1 MAHSVRGTGSYA
13 MCFSE
18 NSAMSKVR
26 LVPTNQLNPQ
36 NTSRLFQI
44 ALQAT
49 VANTDPSRTGVD
61 GTEQEH
67 KRQSSTHNS
76 QYRSVHL
83 TPQQWQLLT
92 DYHEHEL
99 FIRTR
104 SWGFCLAIF
113 GIGITLFGLGSPA
126 WKWIGDARRPY
137 EMGLW
142 ALCFPNASCLSLVYY
157 LQDEWKI
164 HTCIVCLLGCACLFG
179 LLGLGL
185 AITGACRSALVIRMY
200 YYHSAGECFLVSGVA
215 IISSMILY
223 PLSATA
229 CIRNLIE
236 HDVLQISAS
245 ENIDGKVQHRFA
257 YNYYLT
263 WSASLFFVISFV
275 CMNLDLLIQ
284 SLVRLLPSFST
295 VRQYVNNCRGGGKS
309 RAIDQTQR
317 QLHQSDSELINLYPG
332 SYNCDKT
339 NDLKHLPFDQVA
351 TQVPLITLKGCDE
364 ETSATVKYQRTNT
377 FSDDEG
383 EWV

>member
-1 MAHSVRGTGSYA
+1 MAHSVRLTGSYA
-13 MCFSE
+13 MGFSE

-26 LVPTNQLNPQ
+26 SVPTNQLNPQ

-49 VANTDPSRTGVD
+49 VANTDQSRTGLG

-67 KRQSSTHNS
+67 KRQLSTQNS

-113 GIGITLFGLGSPA
+113 GIGVTIFGLGSPA
-126 WKWIGDARRPY
+126 WKWVGD
-137 EMGLW
+137 E
-142 ALCFPNASCLSLVYY
+142 
-157 LQDEWKI
+157 I
-164 HTCIVCLLGCACLFG
+164 HTCIICLLGCACLFG

-223 PLSATA
+223 PLSAIA
-229 CIRNLIE
+229 CIHNLME
-236 HDVLQISAS
+236 HGVLHISAS
-245 ENIDGKVQHRFA
+245 ENTDGKVPHRFA

-263 WSASLFFVISFV
+263 WSASLFFVISFA
-275 CMNLDLLIQ
+275 CMNLDILIQ
-284 SLVRLLPSFST
+284 SLVRLLPSLST
-295 VRQYVNNCRGGGKS
+295 VRHYVNICRGGSKS
-309 RAIDQTQR
+309 RAMDRLPQ
-317 QLHQSDSELINLYPG
+317 QLHQPDSELVSPYPG
-332 SYNCDKT
+332 SANCNKT
-339 NDLKHLPFDQVA
+339 NDSKHLPLDQTA
-351 TQVPLITLKGCDE
+351 TQVPLITLNGCDE
-364 ETSATVKYQRTNT
+364 ETSTIVKYQHTDT

>member
-26 LVPTNQLNPQ
+26 SVSNNPLNPQ

-49 VANTDPSRTGVD
+49 VANTDPSRTGLD

-67 KRQSSTHNS
+67 KRQSSNHNS

-113 GIGITLFGLGSPA
+113 GIGITIFGLGSPA
-126 WKWIGDARRPY
+126 WKWVGD
-137 EMGLW
+137 
-142 ALCFPNASCLSLVYY
+142 
-157 LQDEWKI
+157 
-164 HTCIVCLLGCACLFG
+164 
-179 LLGLGL
+179 
-185 AITGACRSALVIRMY
+185 
-200 YYHSAGECFLVSGVA
+200 GVA

-223 PLSATA
+223 PISATA
-229 CIRNLIE
+229 CIRNLME
-236 HDVLQISAS
+236 HGVLQISAS
-245 ENIDGKVQHRFA
+245 ENIDGKVPHRFA

-263 WSASLFFVISFV
+263 WSASLFFVISFI

-295 VRQYVNNCRGGGKS
+295 VRHYVNTCGGGGKS
-309 RAIDQTQR
+309 RAMDQTPR
-317 QLHQSDSELINLYPG
+317 QLNQSNSEFTNPYSG
-332 SYNCDKT
+332 SDNCNKT
-339 NDLKHLPFDQVA
+339 NDSKHLPLDQAA
-351 TQVPLITLKGCDE
+351 TQVPLITLNECDE
-364 ETSATVKYQRTNT
+364 ETSVIVKYQHTNT